1 MKKFSTEIIIVLLI
15 ILVGTFIFF
24 QYLSPKGSFKRV
36 TKSVE
41 MAVKTRQS
49 KDDGYYL
56 SKFPAKKINK
66 ILVELSHGEM
76 HSLALISPDDLS
88 QKKIF
93 EIKSKASLNPSVTHN
108 GAFIAF
114 RASQISFIDI
124 DGKGLDYVSKYQ
136 RPFSL
141 DNCVF
146 SPNGEFLAYEF
157 SLPNQTYPEI
167 FVESDLKY
175 FENAIIAR
183 ECIRIPNPEKAANR
197 SPQFLPSGEAI
208 AFLADFSGSADI
220 CIFDLG
226 LQTPVLI
233 RLTNGAQPKSAGGN
247 IFAIDIKEEFLFYVQ
262 NTFWEGGEKICA
274 VAIIPSGKPVK
285 TGTISM
291 TRFGQINY
299 AEYNQTPTAIS
310 RLYTGITQVFVSP
323 DGNDI
328 IFAADGQIITMK
340 LNGVKAIKLANGD
353 FAQFSPDGKQVI
365 IGLNQGNKSSLSLMD
380 FEVRRQ
386 GKKVELDG
394 RIESLIWF

>member
-1 MKKFSTEIIIVLLI
+1 MKKFPVEIVIILLI

-24 QYLSPKGSFKRV
+24 QYLSPRGTFKRV
-36 TKSVE
+36 AKSVE

-56 SKFPAKKINK
+56 SKFPSKKVDK
-66 ILVELSHGEM
+66 ILVELSQGEM
-76 HSLALISPDDLS
+76 HSLVLLAPDDLS

-93 EIKSKASLNPSVTHN
+93 EIKSKTFLNPSVTHN
-108 GAFIAF
+108 GVFIAIGT
-114 RASQISFIDI
+114 SQISFIDTY
-124 DGKGLDYVSKYQ
+124 GKGLDYISKYQ
-136 RPFSL
+136 RPFTL
-141 DNCVF
+141 NNCVF

-175 FENAIIAR
+175 FENAIITR
-183 ECIRIPNPEKAANR
+183 ECIRIPNPEKAANH

-208 AFLADFSGSADI
+208 AFLADFSGSPDI

-226 LQTPVLI
+226 LQTPALI
-233 RLTNGAQPKSAGGN
+233 RLTNGAQPKSVEKN
-247 IFAIDIKEEFLFYVQ
+247 IFAVDVKEEFLFYVQ

-299 AEYNQTPTAIS
+299 VEYNQTPTAIS
-310 RLYTGITQVFVSP
+310 RLYTKIAQIFVSP
-323 DGNDI
+323 DGKDI

-340 LNGVKAIKLANGD
+340 LNGTKVVKLANGD
-353 FAQFSPDGKQVI
+353 FAQFSPDGKQVA
-365 IGLNQGNKSSLSLMD
+365 IGLNQGNKSSLSLMN

-386 GKKVELDG
+386 GRKTELDG
-394 RIESLIWF
+394 QIESLIWF